1 MNALLHKDEFDA
13 CLVPGARAAMKL
25 DYAKLRQAESEMV
38 TQLLEA
44 DGTLAGRIAVDRDC
58 VMCGADR
65 SQSRLR
71 YFTKGL
77 RIVTCGACDITYSQN
92 VLTQEADRDRYVNSN
107 VPQFHQNIR
116 ANPVYGMMEAKKAAY
131 MVGRLGALSAG
142 RGLLLD
148 VGCSTG
154 VLLDA
159 ARADGWNTLG
169 IEANPALAA
178 VAREKGH
185 DVTVGFFP
193 DVLPPGLQP
202 DAISMLD
209 VLEHAERPMDFLE
222 LIADRLPV
230 QGRLLIQV
238 PNFDSLIVRLEG
250 ASNSTLDIG
259 HWSYFT
265 PKTLD
270 AMLQRAGFKAMGTET
285 IISEMDKIRT
295 FEWDSI
301 RRLAEEISGVALSD
315 PDELTIERLHALG
328 MGYKVTGVYA
338 RAG

>member
-1 MNALLHKDEFDA
+1 MTAVLDKNDFDA

-25 DYAKLRQAESEMV
+25 DYAQLRQAESEMV
-38 TQLLEA
+38 TQLLES
-44 DGTLAGRIAVDRDC
+44 DGTLAGRIAIDRDC

-77 RIVTCGACDITYSQN
+77 RIVTCGACDMTYSQN

-131 MVGRLGALSAG
+131 LAGRLGSRSDG

-159 ARADGWNTLG
+159 ARSDGWRTLG
-169 IEANPALAA
+169 IEANPDLAA
-178 VAREKGH
+178 VARGKGH
-185 DVTVGFFP
+185 EVTVGFFP
-193 DVLPPGLQP
+193 DVLPAGLQP

-209 VLEHAERPMDFLE
+209 VLEHAERPMDFLHVV
-222 LIADRLPV
+222 AGRLPAD
-230 QGRLLIQV
+230 GRLLIQV

-250 ASNSTLDIG
+250 AQNSTLDIG

-270 AMLQRAGFKAMGTET
+270 DMLARAGFRALGTET

-301 RRLAEEISGVALSD
+301 RRVAEEISGVALTD